1 MRDATAA
8 AIALGAD
15 ARLMPPEGMN
25 EDAAVLPVPE
35 SGEMVQ
41 SLDVIS
47 EIVTDPFTLGRIA
60 ATHAMSDIYAANA
73 VPVWAMASVT
83 LAAARADIQQSHLTQ
98 LMEEIA

>member
-15 ARLMPPEGMN
+15 ARLTPPEGMN

-47 EIVTDPFTLGRIA
+47 EIVTDPFTLGRICH
-60 ATHAMSDIYAANA
+60 T
-73 VPVWAMASVT
+73 
-83 LAAARADIQQSHLTQ
+83 R
-98 LMEEIA
+98 